1 MLARVTLLF
10 ILCVATQAADKR
22 LITSADIYNFHWVA
36 DPQISPDGSRV
47 AFTYVTVN
55 AKKDGYDTSLYIVST
70 SGGAP
75 RPLTSGPRDTT
86 PRWSPDG
93 SRLAFLRA
101 PEKDPPQIFIL
112 PMNGGEARPL
122 TSIPKGAT
130 NPVWSPDGHSIAF
143 SSTTLA
149 KDNEKK
155 KDDEDKSDVRVI
167 SRAVYRANGQ
177 GYVDPERPS
186 HIWTVPVPEGF
197 DAPGK
202 AVQLT
207 TGRFSESDVTWS
219 RDSAKIFFTSN
230 RDLEPYYKSPAAE
243 LYSVPSAGGE
253 PVSVLKIA
261 GAIGNIALDPSGSRV
276 TFVTALNREPARSH
290 EQADLWVATLGNGAP
305 RNLTTKF
312 DNDINSGAGGDQ
324 APPRGGGQTKPVW
337 AKDSRFI
344 YINAAEQGR
353 GNLKRIDA
361 ETGAIDD
368 LTTGNH
374 NIYSWSASADASRL
388 ALAVSDSTNIGDIY
402 LLNAASHSTTRLTSV
417 NEKLFSELKVSQ
429 PEMIW
434 YDSFDGKRIQ
444 AWVQFPPDRDPSKKY
459 PLILNIH
466 GGPHAAYGYVFD
478 HEFHYMAAKGYAVLY
493 PNPRGSTSYGQD
505 FANLIQYRYP
515 GDDYKDLMAGVDALI
530 HRGWVDPDKLAVTGG
545 SGGGVLTNWAIGH
558 TDRFK
563 AAVSQRSIADWRDF
577 WYTSD
582 FALFQ
587 MGWFRSAPWEDEAD
601 FKARSPITYIDKI
614 KTPSLFIEGES
625 DMRTPPA
632 SGGEQMFRGLKYRH
646 VPTAMVRF
654 PGETHELSRS
664 GLPKHRVERLDHI
677 VGWIDK
683 YVLGADSK
691 TYDVN

>member
-1 MLARVTLLF
+1 MLARVTLF
-10 ILCVATQAADKR
+10 FTLCVASHAADKR
-22 LITSADIYNFHWVA
+22 LITSTDIYNFHWVA

-47 AFTYVTVN
+47 AYTYVTVN

-70 SGGAP
+70 SGGAA

-93 SRLAFLRA
+93 TRLAFLRA
-101 PEKDPPQIFIL
+101 PEKDPPQIFVL

-122 TSIPKGAT
+122 TTIPKGASS
-130 NPVWSPDGHSIAF
+130 PVWSPDGRTIAF
-143 SSTTLA
+143 NSTTLA
-149 KDNEKK
+149 KDNDKK
-155 KDDEDKSDVRVI
+155 KDEEDKSDVRVI
-167 SRAVYRANGQ
+167 SRAVYRANGH

-186 HIWTVPVPEGF
+186 HIWTVPAPEDF
-197 DAPGK
+197 DTPAK
-202 AVQLT
+202 AIQVT
-207 TGRFSESDVTWS
+207 TGRFSESDITWS
-219 RDSAKIFFTSN
+219 RDGAKIFFTSN
-230 RDLEPYYKSPAAE
+230 RDLEPYYKPPAAE
-243 LYSVPSAGGE
+243 LYSVPAAGGE
-253 PVSVLKIA
+253 PVSVAKIA

-276 TFVTALNREPARSH
+276 TFVAALNSQPVRSH

-305 RNLTTKF
+305 RNLTAKF

-324 APPRGGGQTKPVW
+324 GPPRGGGQAKPVW
-337 AKDSRFI
+337 TRDSRFI

-374 NIYSWSASADASRL
+374 NVYSWSASADASRL

-402 LLNAASHSTTRLTSV
+402 LLNAGSPTMTRLTSV
-417 NEKLFSELKVSQ
+417 NEKLFSELKVSP

-466 GGPHAAYGYVFD
+466 GGPHAAYGYAFD
-478 HEFHYMAAKGYAVLY
+478 HEFQWMAAKGYAVLY

-505 FANLIQYRYP
+505 FANVIQYRYP

-530 HRGWVDPDKLAVTGG
+530 QRGWVDPDKLAVTGG

-577 WYTSD
+577 WYTAD
-582 FALFQ
+582 FSLFEI
-587 MGWFRSAPWEDEAD
+587 GWFRSAPWEDEGD

-664 GLPKHRVERLDHI
+664 GVPKHRVERLEHI

-683 YVLGADSK
+683 YVLGADVK